1 MAFADFA
8 HTEDELRKIQ
18 NPALL
23 EIFVGAHAA
32 RRRVE
37 FMHEKDVSRLVDV
50 TIRSPGA
57 FVDNNLILIHELQ
70 NLHTRRGS
78 YPCTRTNLV
87 RASLRVS
94 WGQFIYVNS
103 AGYPRKR
110 LIIPSEHLLTQFF
123 PSDQTA
129 RDERSIEI
137 PLESGAGSCFPFD
150 NYHDKWDLIPIP
162 DPE

>member
-8 HTEDELRKIQ
+8 QTEDELRKLK
-18 NPALL
+18 NPALV
-23 EIFVGAHAA
+23 EIFLGVHAA
-32 RRRVE
+32 RRRIE
-37 FMHEKDVSRLVDV
+37 FMNDKDVSRLVDV

-57 FVDNNLILIHELQ
+57 FVDNHLILVHELQ

-87 RASLRVS
+87 RASLEVS

-103 AGYPRKR
+103 PGYPRKR
-110 LIIPSEHLLTQFF
+110 LVIPSEHLLVQFF
-123 PSDQTA
+123 PNDQTA
-129 RDERSIEI
+129 RDEHSIEI
-137 PLESGAGSCFPFD
+137 PLEPGNGSCFPFD
-150 NYHDKWDLIPIP
+150 KYDGRWDLIPIP